1 GVLLYQL
8 LTGSTPFPHLQL
20 HSATYTEMLRII
32 REDEPSRPS
41 TKLSSSRELPAI
53 AFKRNLEPKR
63 LTKMVR
69 GELDWIVMKC
79 LEKVRGRRYETANG
93 LCRDIQ
99 HYLKDEPV
107 GARPPS
113 RLYLL
118 GKFLRRHKVGLGF
131 FTLALATALLVIW
144 LRYDTVA
151 KERDLTQSHNASL
164 AIERD
169 LTRSQ
174 RDEAIRQEGIAKE
187 MAEEAKESLRLAQ
200 SVMAQFAV
208 TLQSPLAQG
217 YIQAASRKEEQQVA
231 GQLQAEAPGLAGLVP
246 LRAERARTS
255 GRLGEFLAESGPT
268 PEAVRQFEEV
278 RAMLEPLVKKQPEVA
293 AYQRA
298 LATTYN
304 NLGSLYRDEGRAAP
318 AEKAYRRAMEIRQR
332 LIQA

>member
-1 GVLLYQL
+1 KGIPISKYCDQERLTPRERLELVVPVCQAVQHAHQKGIIHRDLKSSNVLIALEDGRAQPKVIDFGVAKATGPKLTENTLFTELGRIIGTIECMAPEQAELTNLDIDTRADVYSLGVLLYQL

-107 GARPPS
+107 EARPPS

-144 LRYDTVA
+144 LRYDTGA
-151 KERDLTQSHNASL
+151 KERDLTQSH
-164 AIERD
+164 
-169 LTRSQ
+169 
-174 RDEAIRQEGIAKE
+174 
-187 MAEEAKESLRLAQ
+187 
-200 SVMAQFAV
+200 
-208 TLQSPLAQG
+208 
-217 YIQAASRKEEQQVA
+217 
-231 GQLQAEAPGLAGLVP
+231 
-246 LRAERARTS
+246 
-255 GRLGEFLAESGPT
+255 
-268 PEAVRQFEEV
+268 
-278 RAMLEPLVKKQPEVA
+278 
-293 AYQRA
+293 
-298 LATTYN
+298 
-304 NLGSLYRDEGRAAP
+304 
-318 AEKAYRRAMEIRQR
+318 
-332 LIQA
+332 